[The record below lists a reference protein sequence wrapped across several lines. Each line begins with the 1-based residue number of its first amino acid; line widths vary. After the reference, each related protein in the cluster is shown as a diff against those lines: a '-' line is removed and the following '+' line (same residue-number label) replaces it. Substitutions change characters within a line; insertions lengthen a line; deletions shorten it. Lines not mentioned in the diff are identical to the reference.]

1 MRSTMAQLL
10 IEQLFNE
17 LQDVPSA
24 TLPSLLILPLARVL
38 KIHVYPGF
46 KKAKTNKQIKQH
58 YIWK

>member
-1 MRSTMAQLL
+1 MRATMAQLL
-10 IEQLFNE
+10 IEQLFSE
-17 LQDVPSA
+17 LQDVLSA
-24 TLPSLLILPLARVL
+24 TLPSLLILPLAWVL